1 MPTPFRARAD
11 HPTPATTTPPPG
23 AAASPPLLSRIRL
36 QRNPATRTLAPLLTD
51 GASFGHNAG
60 QRGHHLIW
68 SLFADHPNRRR
79 DFLWTH
85 TGQDSF
91 LTLSARPPVDT
102 HDLFEIDEPK
112 PFTPALKPGQRLRFQ
127 LHANPVINR
136 THPVRRRVVK
146 HDVVTHT
153 LRGYPRAERQ
163 MRRNAAIHHSGIEW
177 LIRQGH
183 HNGFAIDADEVEV
196 GNYQRH
202 EVTRTR
208 SAARRGQDEPDRPRY
223 ATLDFEGVLRVVD
236 PARLMRAVAQG
247 FGSSRAYGCG
257 LMLLRRT

>member
-1 MPTPFRARAD
+1 MQHPPSAHARS
-11 HPTPATTTPPPG
+11 T
-23 AAASPPLLSRIRL
+23 PLLSRIRL
-36 QRNPATRTLAPLLTD
+36 RRNPATRTLAPLLT
-51 GASFGHNAG
+51 GAAGLGRNAG

-68 SLFADHPNRRR
+68 SLFADHPQRRR

-102 HDLFEIDEPK
+102 HELFEIDEPK
-112 PFTPALKPGQRLRFQ
+112 PFTPALEPGERLRFR
-127 LHANPVINR
+127 LHANPVISR
-136 THPVRRRVVK
+136 AHPLRRRVVK

-153 LRGYPRAERQ
+153 LRDYPRAERQ
-163 MRRNAAIHHSGIEW
+163 ARRSAAIRHGGIEW
-177 LIRQGH
+177 LIRQGRN
-183 HNGFAIDADEVEV
+183 NGFAIDADEVEV

-202 EVTRTR
+202 EVTSTRNSATARTQNQPR
-208 SAARRGQDEPDRPRY
+208 HRPRY

-236 PARLMRAVAQG
+236 PARLVEAVAQG

-257 LMLLRRT
+257 LMLLRRA

>member
-1 MPTPFRARAD
+1 MDYTAA
-11 HPTPATTTPPPG
+11 TTPPPG

-36 QRNPATRTLAPLLTD
+36 QRNPGTGTLAPLLT
-51 GASFGHNAG
+51 GAGRLDHNAG

-79 DFLWTH
+79 DFLWTR

-112 PFTPALKPGQRLRFQ
+112 PFTPALEPGQRLRFQ

-153 LRGYPRAERQ
+153 LRGYPRTERQ
-163 MRRNAAIHHSGIEW
+163 VRRSAAIHHSGIEW

-183 HNGFAIDADEVEV
+183 NNGFEIDANEVKV

-208 SAARRGQDEPDRPRY
+208 SAARRRQNERDRPRY

-257 LMLLRRT
+257 LMLLRRA